1 MEPGLLT
8 LAGKRQVAVICL
20 ETVIKDVIVQLE
32 RKAVSNVNKI
42 YEYISAAEGPVTL
55 KELQIKL
62 EMKPGI
68 VSGSLASLL
77 ANNRVNREKVARKEG
92 NGRKE
97 QWAYKTVA
105 IEQQKMIGLTSE

>member
-1 MEPGLLT
+1 LLT
-8 LAGKRQVAVICL
+8 IVEKRQVAVICL

-77 ANNRVNREKVARKEG
+77 SNNRVSREKVARKEG

-97 QWAYKTVA
+97 QWAYKKTTQTENSVV
-105 IEQQKMIGLTSE
+105 ESLSE